1 MKRSVLCAFVGM
13 LFTWPVAS
21 QAGHDARYLVRGS
34 NGESASTSIPAG
46 LRCLRVAYPQQV
58 CSVTETAAVM
68 CNGTSFSYD
77 DGRTKSYEQRLE
89 NPDLQDTMAE
99 PYALMPSIPPG
110 PNSEPGRVRYEPL
123 FDAMYG
129 VTSAQVRSHFATV
142 SWLPRDGGRKVEITT
157 VNGVDARLR
166 AVSEAIE
173 KLTPQVRAQ
182 ASQLAGTFNFRSIA
196 GTERRSAHSYGI
208 AIDVAPKLADYWR
221 WRWRERGVE
230 PPVQYRNRM
239 PLEIVA
245 AFEREGFIW
254 GGRWNHYDTMHFE
267 YRPELLVPECRGGAP
282 ANLTTPALAS
292 PPSAA
297 GAPADLSAP
306 VPARQPLAA
315 PAPAVAQ
322 LAAAPTSRYAWPHQ
336 QATQSLCDRIAPPPG
351 YQRASLPAG
360 SFGAWLRELPLEPG
374 RSVVHLYDGRAK
386 PRQNLHVAVIAIDS
400 GKRDLQQCADAVMRL
415 RAEYLFAN
423 GQAEDICFRAVSGDV
438 MPYASYR
445 RGLRPPAGR
454 GAPWTAQASP
464 DSSWT
469 GFRTYL
475 DRVFGIANTASLA
488 RELQA
493 VRDPRAITAGD
504 VYIEGARG
512 GRFGHAVLVLDVAE
526 NSAGERIFLIAQSYM
541 PAQDM
546 HVLINAGEPK
556 LGPWYRAP
564 ADGSLETPEWSFPS
578 GSLRR
583 FASSCHP

>member
-1 MKRSVLCAFVGM
+1 MMRSVLCAFVGM
-13 LFTWPVAS
+13 MFTCPVAS
-21 QAGHDARYLVRGS
+21 QSGHDLRYLVGRTNS
-34 NGESASTSIPAG
+34 QTANVSIPVG
-46 LRCLRVAYPQQV
+46 LRCLRVAYPEQI
-58 CSVTETAAVM
+58 CSVTETAAVL
-68 CNGTSFSYD
+68 CNGESIPYD
-77 DGRTKSYEQRLE
+77 DGRSKSFEERLE
-89 NPDLQDTMAE
+89 RPDLQDTMSE
-99 PYALMPSIPPG
+99 PYAASPSVPPG
-110 PNSEPGRVRYEPL
+110 PNSDPGRVRYAPL

-129 VTSAQVRSHFATV
+129 TSSAQVRAHFATV
-142 SWLPRDGGRKVEITT
+142 AWLPRDGGRKVEITK

-173 KLTPQVRAQ
+173 KLSPEIRAQ

-208 AIDVAPKLADYWR
+208 AIDVAPKLADY

-267 YRPELLVPECRGGAP
+267 YRPELLVPECRASAP
-282 ANLTTPALAS
+282 EPVNTPAAIPAPQTSAVPAS
-292 PPSAA
+292 QLTAALAA
-297 GAPADLSAP
+297 GAAP
-306 VPARQPLAA
+306 
-315 PAPAVAQ
+315 Q
-322 LAAAPTSRYAWPHQ
+322 LAASPRSPYAWPHPQ
-336 QATQSLCDRIAPPPG
+336 DAQSLRERIPPPVG
-351 YQRASLPAG
+351 YVRAPLAAG

-374 RSVVHLYDGRAK
+374 HSVVHLYDGTAK
-386 PRQNLHVAVIAIDS
+386 ASQSLHVAVIAIDV
-400 GKRDLQQCADAVMRL
+400 GKRDLQQCADAVIRL
-415 RAEYLFAN
+415 RAEYMFAN
-423 GQAEDICFRAVSGDV
+423 GQAETVCFRAVSGDA

-445 RGLRPPAGR
+445 RGLRPPKGR
-454 GAPWTAQASP
+454 ASPWTAQAAP
-464 DSSWT
+464 DPSWT

-488 RELQA
+488 RELEA
-493 VRDPRAITAGD
+493 VRDPRSVTAGD
-504 VYIEGARG
+504 VYIEGAHG
-512 GRFGHAVLVLDVAE
+512 GRFGHAVLVLDVAQ
-526 NSAGERIFLIAQSYM
+526 NAAGERVFLIAQSYM

-546 HVLINAGEPK
+546 HVLINPHEPQ
-556 LGPWYRAP
+556 LGAWYRSP